1 MDKLVDAINAMNKR
15 LCKVEGQYMA
25 LQHVITHQAIMILAQ
40 NPELKDV
47 WDETIQET
55 MASFDSFLA
64 DADAPT
70 QSTFSAA
77 LETFNTLRSREL
89 FDRAPSFPFE
99 VIKGGRQD

>member
-1 MDKLVDAINAMNKR
+1 MDEVVEAINALNQR
-15 LCKVEGQYMA
+15 LCRVEGQYMA

-55 MASFDSFLA
+55 IASFDSFLG

-70 QSTFSAA
+70 RATFNAA
-77 LETFNTLRSREL
+77 LKTLNALRSQEL
-89 FDRAPSFPFE
+89 FDRAPTFPFE
-99 VIKGGRQD
+99 VIKGGRED